1 MIREN
6 KIQPKGF
13 QITAIAFFIAV
24 IAFTLDQYVE
34 LVQHFLKINYDWKFE
49 LLIVIG
55 MLIFQ
60 YPFIYKYS
68 WQKKLD
74 YYFNMVLVSFI
85 GAVLLSPL
93 LVLNHYSTFS
103 DTFNILYFF
112 AVVLIMFLD
121 HKRRVTNL
129 NLSGVLSYSWV
140 LYRFIILIFILK

>member
-1 MIREN
+1 MLLDTTIKAN
-6 KIQPKGF
+6 GF
-13 QITAIAFFIAV
+13 KITAITFFIAV
-24 IAFTLDQYVE
+24 IALTLDKYVQ
-34 LVQHFLKINYDWKFE
+34 LVQHFLKVNYDWKFE

-60 YPFIYKYS
+60 YPFIYKYN

-74 YYFNMVLVSFI
+74 YYFNMILVSFI
-85 GAVLLSPL
+85 GSVLLSPL
-93 LVLNHYSTFS
+93 LVLNHYSTIS

-121 HKRRVTNL
+121 HKRRVANL
-129 NLSGVLSYSWV
+129 NLSELLTYSWV